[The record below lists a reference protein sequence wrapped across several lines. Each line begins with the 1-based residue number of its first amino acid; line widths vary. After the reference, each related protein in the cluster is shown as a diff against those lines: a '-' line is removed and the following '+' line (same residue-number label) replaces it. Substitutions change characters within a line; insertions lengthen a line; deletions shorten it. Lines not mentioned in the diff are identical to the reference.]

1 MSHVV
6 YLAITNKKENNND
19 NSYKTFHC
27 LSPDQQQLSSHY
39 ALCSQAR
46 KSIMTIFK
54 KKRCV
59 YRIRANKR
67 PLLIKPP
74 REYFI

>member
-6 YLAITNKKENNND
+6 YLAITYKKENNND

-39 ALCSQAR
+39 ALCSQAHEKAR

-54 KKRCV
+54 KKWYV
-59 YRIRANKR
+59 Y
-67 PLLIKPP
+67 
-74 REYFI
+74 